1 MALRDKQMKASKVE
15 DRSSSRAISRH
26 KVLPRRGRGAKDA
39 EIGTHQKT
47 LRPPPLCPSAAKNGL
62 ALEASLKMVP
72 ETESWDGEKVE
83 KWDLNFSTP
92 NLSTK
97 RPGPKKP
104 DVALMNPGAKKAARN
119 CFRAARWGFGF

>member
-1 MALRDKQMKASKVE
+1 LKPTKKNSAP
-15 DRSSSRAISRH
+15 SSS
-26 KVLPRRGRGAKDA
+26 L
-39 EIGTHQKT
+39 
-47 LRPPPLCPSAAKNGL
+47 PLCGKKRAGFGGIF
-62 ALEASLKMVP
+62 KMVP

-119 CFRAARWGFGF
+119 CFRAAVGVLGFDSRGGLGRRAVKGG